1 MSFYASKI
9 IGKIDFSLLSPD
21 EIRKLSA
28 ARIIT
33 ADTYDEEG
41 MAIPSGL
48 MDPRLGTIEPGRRC
62 ATCGNR
68 LGECIGHFGHIELAK
83 PVIHVGYAKKIL
95 KWLRCICRDC
105 SRILLTDEQ
114 REYYMQKLEEHK
126 ETFNEL
132 DEEVLKEI
140 YKICRKVKTCP
151 HCGGEKFK
159 IKIEKPTSYYEETPE
174 EGTKPLN
181 PKVVRHRFERI
192 VKEDLWLLGINPETT
207 RPEWTILTVLPIP
220 PVCVRPSI
228 TLESGIRSEDDL
240 THKLVDVIRINQRLR
255 ENIDAGSPQLIVED
269 LWELLQYHVTTYFNN
284 EVSGIPPARH
294 RSGRS
299 LRTLTQRL
307 KGKEG
312 RFRSNLSGKRV
323 DFSARTVISPNP
335 YLSINQV
342 GVPRL
347 IAKELTVPIRVT
359 EWNIEEMKQLVLNG
373 PNKHPGAN
381 YIIRKDGRRIDLRF
395 VQNRE
400 KTCEML
406 QPGFQIER
414 HLKDGD
420 FVLFNR
426 QPSLHRMSI
435 MAHEVKVMD
444 HKTFRLSL
452 CVCPP
457 YNADF
462 DGDEMNLHVPQS
474 EEARAEA
481 KILLRVQEHILSPR
495 FGGPVIGGI
504 QDFIS
509 AAYMLT
515 RKQSYYPKGRTQL
528 LLYAGGIRHKMPKPE
543 KNDPYTGEP
552 LYSGKSI
559 FSQLLPE
566 TLNMETT
573 SKFCLGSA
581 CEYKQNGG
589 CLKEKCPYEG
599 YVKIVNGNLI
609 SGVIDKKTFGAMQ
622 SKSILH
628 RITKD
633 YGNEAGR
640 IFLDSAVQMLLVL
653 IIEMGFTMGLNDFS
667 VDKNTSKIISDKLE
681 EAKKDVDFYIDAY
694 KRNDE
699 KTLPCAPGHTYE
711 ETLENKIQDILGK
724 ARDEAGS
731 IATKHLGNEKHAVIM
746 TRTGARGNTV
756 NLAQMAACVGQQSIR
771 NQRINRGYRDRT
783 LPHFREND
791 LSAEARG
798 FVKSSYIKGLNPT
811 EFFFHAMGGREG
823 LVDTAVR
830 TSTSGYMQRR
840 LINALQDIKCEH
852 DFTVRNAAGH
862 IIQFKYGDDL
872 IDPARSDHGKAV
884 DVDALLAKTKAF
896 HSKPEK

>member
-1 MSFYASKI
+1 MSFHVSKVI
-9 IGKIDFSLLSPD
+9 SRIDFTLLSPED
-21 EIRKLSA
+21 IRKLSA

-33 ADTYDEEG
+33 ADTYDEDG
-41 MAIPSGL
+41 LAIPSGL

-68 LGECIGHFGHIELAK
+68 LGECPGHFGHIELAR

-95 KWLRCICRDC
+95 KYLRCICRDC
-105 SRILLTDEQ
+105 SRIALTKEQ
-114 REYYMQKLEEHK
+114 SDYYTQKITEHMNL
-126 ETFNEL
+126 FQVI
-132 DEEVLKEI
+132 DEEILKDI
-140 YKICRKVKTCP
+140 YKVCRKAKVCP
-151 HCGGEKFK
+151 YCGSERYK
-159 IKIEKPTSYYEETPE
+159 IKIEKPTSFLEETPE
-174 EGTKPLN
+174 EGTKPIN
-181 PKVVRHRFERI
+181 PKEIRRRFEKI
-192 VKEDLWLLGINPETT
+192 PKEDLWLHGVNPDVT
-207 RPEWTILTVLPIP
+207 RPEWMILIVLPIP

-342 GVPRL
+342 GVPRE
-347 IAKELTVPIRVT
+347 IAKELTVPIKVT

-373 PNKHPGAN
+373 PDNHPGAN
-381 YIIRKDGRRIDLRF
+381 YIIRPDGRRIDLRF
-395 VQNRE
+395 VQHR
-400 KTCEML
+400 EML
-406 QPGFQIER
+406 TDTLKPGFQIER

-420 FVLFNR
+420 YVLFNR

-435 MAHEVKVMD
+435 MAHEVKVMND
-444 HKTFRLSL
+444 KTFRLSL

-481 KILLRVQEHILSPR
+481 KILMRVQEHILSPR

-515 RKQSYYPKGRTQL
+515 RKESSFTKGETQL
-528 LLYAGGIRHKMPKPE
+528 LLFAGGIKNKMPKPHH
-543 KNDPYTGEP
+543 NDPETGEP
-552 LYSGKSI
+552 MYSGKSI

-573 SKFCLGSA
+573 SKFCKGKECSA
-581 CEYKQNGG
+581 KKMGK
-589 CLKEKCPYEG
+589 CLKENCENDA
-599 YVKIVNGNLI
+599 YVKIVNGNMI

-622 SKSILH
+622 PQSILH

-633 YGNEAGR
+633 YSNEAGR

-653 IIEMGFTMGLNDFS
+653 IVRMGFTMGIDDVS
-667 VDKNTSKIISDKLE
+667 VSKEMANEILQKLG
-681 EAKKDVDFYIDAY
+681 EAEVDVNKYIEAFLAH
-694 KRNDE
+694 DE
-699 KTLPCAPGHTYE
+699 KTLPQQQGHTYE
-711 ETLENKIQDILGK
+711 ETLENKVQDVLQE
-724 ARDEAGS
+724 AREKSGDMAMDF
-731 IATKHLGNEKHAVIM
+731 LGNDKHAVIM

-756 NLAQMAACVGQQSIR
+756 NLSQMAAVVGQQSVR

-783 LPHFREND
+783 LPHFHEND
-791 LSAEARG
+791 LGAEARG
-798 FVKSSYIKGLNPT
+798 FVRSSYIHGLNPT

-840 LINALQDIKCEH
+840 LINALQDVKCEH
-852 DFTVRNAAGH
+852 DFSVRNAAGH

-872 IDPARSDHGKAV
+872 IDPSKSDHGAAI
-884 DVDALLAKTKAF
+884 DIDALVAKAKNL
-896 HSKPEK
+896 K